1 MKTFWE
7 DLGKIITE
15 TADTVVEK
23 TSQAVEVQKLKSKV
37 RIQERRIEKDY
48 QNLGKIIYERYIE
61 GEVLDSEYSDLCN
74 DIQES
79 KYVIKDLEEEIQKVQ
94 ESEI

>member
-79 KYVIKDLEEEIQKVQ
+79 KDVIKDLEEEIQKVQ